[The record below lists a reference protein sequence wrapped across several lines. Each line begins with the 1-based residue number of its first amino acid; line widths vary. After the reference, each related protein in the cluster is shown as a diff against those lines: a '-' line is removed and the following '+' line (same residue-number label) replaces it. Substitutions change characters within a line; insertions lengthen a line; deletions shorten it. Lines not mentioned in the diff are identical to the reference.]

1 MPSIRILE
9 PINAGIG
16 KISAGDISDKEII
29 TAAKQIKNCLSNVS
43 PMAPSCCIDGRYSEG
58 TLANTAEIVESR
70 PSVAGGADVT
80 AYAAA
85 EMTGIWFKPSSKR
98 SAKGRLLD
106 IDTLLREQGVIPGA
120 HSDEN
125 AIEDNFKNR
134 KTGLSKIGC
143 GTSDNFIDILNRPYD
158 AFDIIDKYSAMLMS
172 NKFDQKYMK
181 IIAND
186 KLQETVKKWD
196 PINTLHIV
204 TKASSGKSVE
214 ISRGS
219 NTEVII
225 IFNFV
230 KDTTLDRYKFLS
242 KANVKAFVVDMW
254 YIDKIANA
262 MAASRPNSIEVFNKL
277 KHAMVAFQ
285 LATYLTLCDGTQR
298 PVILTN

>member
-1 MPSIRILE
+1 
-9 PINAGIG
+9 
-16 KISAGDISDKEII
+16 
-29 TAAKQIKNCLSNVS
+29 
-43 PMAPSCCIDGRYSEG
+43 
-58 TLANTAEIVESR
+58 
-70 PSVAGGADVT
+70 
-80 AYAAA
+80 
-85 EMTGIWFKPSSKR
+85 MTGIWFKLGSKI
-98 SAKGRLLD
+98 SIKGRLLC

-120 HSDEN
+120 HSDEY
-125 AIEDNFKNR
+125 AIEDNFKNS

-143 GTSDNFIDILNRPYD
+143 RTSDHFIDILNRPYD
-158 AFDIIDKYSAMLMS
+158 DFDIIDKYTAMLMS
-172 NKFDQKYMK
+172 NKFDKKYMK
-181 IIAND
+181 IVAND
-186 KLQETVKKWD
+186 KLQETVNKWD

-204 TKASSGKSVE
+204 TKASSGKCVE

-230 KDTTLDRYKFLS
+230 KDTALDRYKYLS
-242 KANVKAFVVDMW
+242 KAGVQAFVVDMW

-298 PVILTN
+298 PVILTD